1 MENKVSIIGT
11 RGACPFNKAVE
22 HFTSKGGDV
31 IILNPLYVYC
41 EEQVLSAVE
50 HAERAFR
57 NGTNRSKTLLTEIIM
72 YISGERQASK
82 ALRKVRPAEGAEES
96 ILVLL
101 NIDDPELESIGLVED
116 ATILESNDEKAKALG
131 LDTKGMDVD
140 LRALAMELVA
150 MLDVEKV

>member
-11 RGACPFNKAVE
+11 RGICQFNRAVE

-57 NGTNRSKTLLTEIIM
+57 NGTNRSKTILTEIIM

>member
-11 RGACPFNKAVE
+11 RGICPFNRAVE

>member
-1 MENKVSIIGT
+1 MSIIGT
-11 RGACPFNKAVE
+11 RGICPFNRAVE

-57 NGTNRSKTLLTEIIM
+57 NGTNRSKTILTEIIM

>member
-11 RGACPFNKAVE
+11 RGICPFNRAVE

-57 NGTNRSKTLLTEIIM
+57 NGTNRSKTILTEIIM

-150 MLDVEKV
+150 MLDVENV

>member
-11 RGACPFNKAVE
+11 RGICPFNRAVE

-57 NGTNRSKTLLTEIIM
+57 NGTNRSKTILTEIIM

>member
-41 EEQVLSAVE
+41 EEQILSAVE

-82 ALRKVRPAEGAEES
+82 ALKKVRPADGSEER

-101 NIDDPELESIGLVED
+101 NIDDSDLDALGLVED
-116 ATILESNDEKAKALG
+116 GSLLIGTPEKAEAMG

-140 LRALAMELVA
+140 PRDLAMELVA

>member
-11 RGACPFNKAVE
+11 RGICPFNRAVE

-57 NGTNRSKTLLTEIIM
+57 NGTNRSKTILTEIIM

-150 MLDVEKV
+150 MLDVEQV

>member
-1 MENKVSIIGT
+1 MSIIGT
-11 RGACPFNKAVE
+11 RGICPFNRAVE